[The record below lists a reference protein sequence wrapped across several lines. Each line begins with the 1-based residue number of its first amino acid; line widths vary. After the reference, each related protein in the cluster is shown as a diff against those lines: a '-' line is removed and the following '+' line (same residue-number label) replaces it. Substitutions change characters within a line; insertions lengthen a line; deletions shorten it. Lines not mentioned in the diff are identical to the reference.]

1 LGAIAE
7 TAGSGLAEQMTK
19 VLLVAPPASGGIARH
34 VLSLARGLDRS
45 QFEICVACPS
55 AGSIAEEAASLGIA
69 VFPVGIAPTPSPVKA
84 MSAALALS
92 RVIARGG
99 FHLVH
104 AHSFSA
110 SLIAG
115 LAREFT
121 SWPILVS
128 SIHNFLTGPNRL
140 GIQGAVVRM
149 IARKADRIVTV
160 SQALHSVFADCRGAA
175 EKLVTIPN
183 GIDLGE
189 VPDDSM
195 RDRLRADLDIPAD
208 ALVAGVV
215 ARLAPQKG
223 VLEFLDVAAQVAR
236 RVPQARFV
244 IVGDGPLRERIAARA
259 QSLGLGERLVLAGF
273 RADARRLM
281 AAFDLAVIPSL
292 SEGFSIV
299 AVEAMAA
306 ARPVAAYATGGLPEV
321 VADGRTGL
329 LAPER
334 DADALAA
341 AIEALLTDP
350 VRAREMGEAGRERTR
365 ECFSLSA
372 MIERI
377 QNLYADLVRS
387 HLVGQPGQGSKRP

>member
-1 LGAIAE
+1 
-7 TAGSGLAEQMTK
+7 
-19 VLLVAPPASGGIARH
+19 
-34 VLSLARGLDRS
+34 
-45 QFEICVACPS
+45 
-55 AGSIAEEAASLGIA
+55 
-69 VFPVGIAPTPSPVKA
+69 
-84 MSAALALS
+84 
-92 RVIARGG
+92 
-99 FHLVH
+99 
-104 AHSFSA
+104 
-110 SLIAG
+110 
-115 LAREFT
+115 
-121 SWPILVS
+121 
-128 SIHNFLTGPNRL
+128 
-140 GIQGAVVRM
+140 
-149 IARKADRIVTV
+149 
-160 SQALHSVFADCRGAA
+160 
-175 EKLVTIPN
+175 
-183 GIDLGE
+183 
-189 VPDDSM
+189 
-195 RDRLRADLDIPAD
+195 
-208 ALVAGVV
+208 
-215 ARLAPQKG
+215 
-223 VLEFLDVAAQVAR
+223 
-236 RVPQARFV
+236 V